1 MNINGWDVV
10 YGCSEA
16 ILNRRFEQS
25 KKQFMLSIETV
36 LSQIPI
42 QAQFTDWKITSG
54 GSGNFLVVQIT
65 SSGSMGSQFSF
76 DGLQST
82 VRIAITYLA
91 KENGAGNICLN
102 FSEGNCEILDIDC
115 QKKFHLPDQKLLM
128 DLLKD
133 AYTQAIQEN
142 SEQLSMI
149 LAEIEGLDPC
159 GFQLK
164 QFRYFWYEPSDKELT
179 GYLLI
184 LGVTDDRDIS
194 QLPSIVDHT
203 LLYNANNETYHAVF
217 MLSAEKFNNLF
228 MLKAMPG
235 FFAGSELKNYSMSG
249 SAIVNHGNIPLSPV
263 QSGAITYNPYISSFN
278 FHIADDKA
286 VTTLYGKC
294 PIKGLTNAF
303 IDFSLTAKNQIQ
315 FLAKDQK
322 IQFESDPNLAITTN
336 KDIPSWEEWIG
347 ILSLGIL
354 NLVIECISASLEHAI
369 TNGLSGYS
377 VNAKSV
383 GIQAVKWGV
392 DLAILEGGIA
402 DHLYIQCM

>member
-25 KKQFMLSIETV
+25 KKQFMLSIDTV
-36 LSQIPI
+36 RSQIPI
-42 QAQFTDWKITSG
+42 RAQFTDWKITSG
-54 GSGNFLVVQIT
+54 GSGNFLLVQIT

-102 FSEGNCEILDIDC
+102 FREGNCEIMDIDC
-115 QKKFHLPDQKLLM
+115 EKKFDQPDQKLLM
-128 DLLKD
+128 DLLKG
-133 AYTQAIQEN
+133 AYIQAIQEN

-149 LAEIEGLDPC
+149 LAEIEGFAPC
-159 GFQLK
+159 GFRLK
-164 QFRYFWYEPSDKELT
+164 QFRYFWYEPNDKGLT

-203 LLYNANNETYHAVF
+203 LLYNANNQAYHAVF
-217 MLSAEKFNNLF
+217 MLSAEKFNDLF

-235 FFAGSELKNYSMSG
+235 FFAGSKSENYSMSG
-249 SAIVNHGNIPLSPV
+249 AAIVNHGNIPLSPV
-263 QSGAITYNPYISSFN
+263 QSGAMMYNPYISSFN
-278 FHIADDKA
+278 FHLVDNKA

-294 PIKGLTNAF
+294 PIKGLTKAF
-303 IDFSLTAKNQIQ
+303 VDFSLTANNQIQ

-322 IQFESDPNLAITTN
+322 IQFASDPNLAITAN

-354 NLVIECISASLEHAI
+354 NIIIECISASLEDAI
-369 TNGLSGYS
+369 TSGLSGYS

-392 DLAILEGGIA
+392 ELTVSEGGIS